1 MSNVYYD
8 WKRMTN
14 DFKRITKND
23 INFHLISFKII
34 FKQCKRKKR
43 CTYVFLNSGPQ
54 KTSQNSQKK
63 KEKTKAQKQSKCK

>member
-1 MSNVYYD
+1 
-8 WKRMTN
+8 MTN

-43 CTYVFLNSGPQ
+43 CTYVFLNLGPKKPSHKSQ
-54 KTSQNSQKK
+54 KKK